1 MLRKLRASEMHPRLI
16 ALKMNRSIGAI
27 QSRIFILKKPRK
39 RLRVAPPG
47 RARVE
52 GEK

>member
-1 MLRKLRASEMHPRLI
+1 MTTRLI
-16 ALKMNRSIGAI
+16 AHRMKRSIGAI

-47 RARVE
+47 
-52 GEK
+52 